1 MILIDAV
8 NKNDISHTWVT
19 QSPDLLKMAQLIS
32 LPDFESE
39 LILKNCDFEFG
50 ILEKITNTNK
60 HFEKLAKPDSKT
72 QSLNRYF
79 SVRVFEDSCVKIN
92 MANRRASGTEDEF
105 FGNVSVDS
113 PESDLNIHGQL
124 FSDGLILDSKSQF
137 GNVQITKKSS
147 AFFEREKISVF
158 HHLSNSLQKTSSY
171 NPSKHMLPIPLI
183 GNSKLRPSNHQNN
196 EKTIDQIEEQSN
208 ENSPTHCKNK
218 ELKMNF
224 RVKSPEKQ
232 SFDLTNISQEKLK
245 KFEIDP
251 FPMNLEHVSDENIVS
266 FMNGDQYINASY
278 IHHPYL
284 LNVDKSMIVTQL
296 PLSNTVVDFWTMVCE
311 NNTRVVVMLCSY
323 QEVADEKPKYYF
335 PKDKEV
341 RKYGRFEISGRIE
354 SESEIFTL
362 RKISVTNVLTGKS
375 HQVSHYKVRNWAD
388 KENLSKEDFPN
399 MLELVRLVI
408 EEGQKKDMDEELVR
422 PSMVVHCKAGLGRS
436 GVFIAFYYIL
446 EYLLLVDKL
455 VKTEHNEAINHKN
468 IGVSVFTTV
477 RKIRECRWGMVL
489 SAKQY
494 FNIYDFVLF
503 AIRKLFE
510 TNQGFNFY

>member
-1 MILIDAV
+1 
-8 NKNDISHTWVT
+8 
-19 QSPDLLKMAQLIS
+19 MAQLIS

-60 HFEKLAKPDSKT
+60 HFEKLAKPNSKT
-72 QSLNRYF
+72 QSRNRYF

-92 MANRRASGTEDEF
+92 TANRRASGTEDELF
-105 FGNVSVDS
+105 SNVSVES
-113 PESDLNIHGQL
+113 PESDLNMQGEPFSGNL
-124 FSDGLILDSKSQF
+124 FLDSKSHF
-137 GNVQITKKSS
+137 GNVQKTKKSS

-158 HHLSNSLQKTSSY
+158 RHLSNRLQKTSSY
-171 NPSKHMLPIPLI
+171 NPSKDMLLIPLI
-183 GNSKLRPSNHQNN
+183 GNSELRSTNDQTN

-208 ENSPTHCKNK
+208 ENSPTHCKNQD
-218 ELKMNF
+218 LKMNF
-224 RVKSPEKQ
+224 RVAPPKKH
-232 SFDLTNISQEKLK
+232 SFDLTNISQEKPK
-245 KFEIDP
+245 VFEIGP
-251 FPMNLEHVSDENIVS
+251 FPMNLENVSDENSVS
-266 FMNGDQYINASY
+266 FMIGDRYINASY

-323 QEVADEKPKYYF
+323 QEVAEEKPRYYF

-341 RKYGRFEISGRIE
+341 LKYGRFEISGQIE

-362 RKISVTNVLTGKS
+362 RKISVMNVLTGKS
-375 HQVSHYKVRNWAD
+375 HQVSHYKVRNWVD
-388 KENLSKEDFPN
+388 KENVSKEDFAN
-399 MLELVRLVI
+399 MFELMRLVI
-408 EEGQKKDMDEELVR
+408 GEGQKKERDEELVR
-422 PSMVVHCKAGLGRS
+422 QAIVVHCKAGVGRS

-455 VKTEHNEAINHKN
+455 VRTEHNKVISEKN

-477 RKIRECRWGMVL
+477 RKIRECRWGMVM

-494 FNIYDFVLF
+494 FNIYDLVLF

-510 TNQGFNFY
+510 SNQCFKFY